1 MSGPRSGEAGDMDGE
16 NLGMA
21 MDGEEEDIDEDEVID
36 VAEKIFIRIAQ
47 ELVQVQQQQEQ
58 PSIREIFKE
67 YIFEAEVDGNVFEL
81 IEPMGFLDCIKELG
95 VDDLTEKEVQYL
107 MRVLHKPELDG
118 NIIFPEFL

>member
-1 MSGPRSGEAGDMDGE
+1 
-16 NLGMA
+16 MA